1 MKSFESRPYSK
12 TIRLRIAAC
21 WTAIV
26 LMTVYMIV
34 LVELGGGDSRMMTRT
49 ADLVTDL
56 LYFGGVIFLGVRI
69 HRNKKLLKNRLLLRE
84 QQEAERDERA
94 RFLHDKSGG
103 LPMDVFLVL
112 AAIAVFRTG
121 LFNMAAFYTAFGLLC
136 AAIALKA
143 GTYLYYNRI
152 S

>member
-69 HRNKKLLKNRLLLRE
+69 HRNKKLLGNTAQRKN
-84 QQEAERDERA
+84 
-94 RFLHDKSGG
+94 
-103 LPMDVFLVL
+103 M
-112 AAIAVFRTG
+112 I
-121 LFNMAAFYTAFGLLC
+121 
-136 AAIALKA
+136 
-143 GTYLYYNRI
+143 
-152 S
+152 

>member
-84 QQEAERDERA
+84 QQEAERGFPVSLCNNTILGEMRA
-94 RFLHDKSGG
+94 ACGNWGENQL
-103 LPMDVFLVL
+103 
-112 AAIAVFRTG
+112 
-121 LFNMAAFYTAFGLLC
+121 
-136 AAIALKA
+136 
-143 GTYLYYNRI
+143 
-152 S
+152 